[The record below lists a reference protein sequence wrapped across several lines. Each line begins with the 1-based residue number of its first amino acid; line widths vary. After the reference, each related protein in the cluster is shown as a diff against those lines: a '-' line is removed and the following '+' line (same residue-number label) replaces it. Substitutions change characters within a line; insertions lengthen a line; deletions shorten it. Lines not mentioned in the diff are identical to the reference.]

1 MFIQDYIGIAGIIGV
16 GKTTLTTELGRKLD
30 YKTAFEAVNGNP
42 YLTDFYKDMDKYGA
56 IMQIWL
62 LNARLRQHKEF
73 AAALSNGSIKG
84 VVQDRT
90 IWEDTIFAK
99 MLYEQGRITQRDYN
113 TYLDLFDNMIKDL
126 VFPSVLVYLDC
137 SVDTAMTRIKA
148 RGRAAEASITKEYI
162 TDLRDNYEQF
172 VEQAKGAGMNVVR
185 INWNKFQPVQWVI
198 DNIEAH
204 KLHENNFMRLVRPLR
219 SISEK

>member
-1 MFIQDYIGIAGIIGV
+1 
-16 GKTTLTTELGRKLD
+16 
-30 YKTAFEAVNGNP
+30 
-42 YLTDFYKDMDKYGA
+42 
-56 IMQIWL
+56 
-62 LNARLRQHKEF
+62 
-73 AAALSNGSIKG
+73 
-84 VVQDRT
+84 
-90 IWEDTIFAK
+90 
-99 MLYEQGRITQRDYN
+99 
-113 TYLDLFDNMIKDL
+113 MIKDL

>member
-1 MFIQDYIGIAGIIGV
+1 
-16 GKTTLTTELGRKLD
+16 
-30 YKTAFEAVNGNP
+30 
-42 YLTDFYKDMDKYGA
+42 
-56 IMQIWL
+56 
-62 LNARLRQHKEF
+62 
-73 AAALSNGSIKG
+73 
-84 VVQDRT
+84 
-90 IWEDTIFAK
+90 

-219 SISEK
+219 RSNE